1 MIHIFAL
8 NYSHLNNLKYKH
20 MNKNLIYFTLLLI
33 FVGLVSYSLVNL
45 SSSSKD
51 TMPANS
57 NSAPTTPIE
66 PVENKDSLSFKIN
79 PTASTIS
86 WAAKKTLVNTNNH
99 LGTVKIKDGFLSV
112 HENMLVGG
120 EITIDMQ
127 SIIST
132 DLTGTFKKKLEDH
145 LKSADFFATTEFPT
159 AQLIIKQVGRTEN
172 SQALVIGDLTI
183 KDNTNEIEF
192 VADVENT
199 TDEEINLK
207 AKLSID
213 RTLWD
218 IRYGSGKFFDN
229 LGDAVID
236 DLIDLSLE
244 IKAQK

>member
-1 MIHIFAL
+1 
-8 NYSHLNNLKYKH
+8 

-33 FVGLVSYSLVNL
+33 FVGLISYSLVNL
-45 SSSSKD
+45 SSSSKN
-51 TMPANS
+51 TTPANS

-66 PVENKDSLSFKIN
+66 PMENKDSLSFKIN
-79 PTASTIS
+79 PATSTIS
-86 WAAKKTLVNTNNH
+86 WAAKKTLVDTNNH

-112 HENMLVGG
+112 HENMIVGG

-132 DLTGTFKKKLEDH
+132 DLTGAFKKKLEDH
-145 LKSADFFATTEFPT
+145 LKSADFFATAEFPT

>member
-1 MIHIFAL
+1 
-8 NYSHLNNLKYKH
+8 
-20 MNKNLIYFTLLLI
+20 MNKNIIYFALLLI

-45 SSSSKD
+45 SPSSKN
-51 TMPANS
+51 TTPTNS

-79 PTASTIS
+79 PATSTIS

-112 HENMLVGG
+112 HENTLTGG

-127 SIIST
+127 SITST
-132 DLTGTFKKKLEDH
+132 DLMGAFRKKLEDH
-145 LKSADFFATTEFPT
+145 LKSADFFAANEFPT

-172 SQALVIGDLTI
+172 SQTLVIGDLTI
-183 KDNTNEIEF
+183 KDNTNEVEF
-192 VADVENT
+192 VANIENIT
-199 TDEEINLK
+199 EKEIKLK
-207 AKLSID
+207 ADLSID

-229 LGDAVID
+229 LGDAAID
-236 DLIDLSLE
+236 DLINLSLE

>member
-1 MIHIFAL
+1 
-8 NYSHLNNLKYKH
+8 
-20 MNKNLIYFTLLLI
+20 MNKNLIYFILLLI
-33 FVGLVSYSLVNL
+33 FVGLVSYSLANL
-45 SSSSKD
+45 PSSSKN
-51 TMPANS
+51 TTPTNS

-66 PVENKDSLSFKIN
+66 LTEDKDSLSFKIN

-132 DLTGTFKKKLEDH
+132 DLTGAFKKKLEDH
-145 LKSADFFATTEFPT
+145 LKSADFFATAEFPT
-159 AQLIIKQVGRTEN
+159 AQLIIKQVGKTEN

-183 KDNTNEIEF
+183 KDSTNEIEF